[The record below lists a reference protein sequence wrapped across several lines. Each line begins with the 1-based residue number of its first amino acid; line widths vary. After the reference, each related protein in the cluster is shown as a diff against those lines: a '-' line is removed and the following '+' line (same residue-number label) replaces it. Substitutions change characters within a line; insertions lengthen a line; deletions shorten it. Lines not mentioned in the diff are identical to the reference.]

1 MVKPTTVSFNW
12 DILFVM
18 ILLISTLVGT
28 VIKEQIG
35 KVAKSFMI
43 ISLILVSVI
52 YFILIYKTYKN
63 NIRVEY
69 TLYFGINNI
78 IRLYIMKS
86 NFILFLL
93 LSIILG
99 FICGLYTKDN
109 ITKTND
115 NI

>member
-69 TLYFGINNI
+69 TLSLIYTIYLLVFAIPFLLGSRISNI
-78 IRLYIMKS
+78 LYII
-86 NFILFLL
+86 ND
-93 LSIILG
+93 
-99 FICGLYTKDN
+99 ICGLYTKD
-109 ITKTND
+109 
-115 NI
+115 

>member
-1 MVKPTTVSFNW
+1 
-12 DILFVM
+12 M

-69 TLYFGINNI
+69 TLSLIYTIYLLGFAIP
-78 IRLYIMKS
+78 
-86 NFILFLL
+86 FLL
-93 LSIILG
+93 GSRIS
-99 FICGLYTKDN
+99 N
-109 ITKTND
+109 IFWNK
-115 NI
+115 

>member
-43 ISLILVSVI
+43 IIL
-52 YFILIYKTYKN
+52 FFC
-63 NIRVEY
+63 
-69 TLYFGINNI
+69 LYFNI
-78 IRLYIMKS
+78 
-86 NFILFLL
+86 
-93 LSIILG
+93 
-99 FICGLYTKDN
+99 
-109 ITKTND
+109 
-115 NI
+115 